1 MERGELDRE
10 LAEEIRARV
19 LGDGF
24 MKIVQ
29 TVRRNGKTFRI
40 SMRPV
45 EIGGERRFQAEMVD
59 DGQTRVKNFDANGA
73 AEGLEEIIAQKG
85 ARDLHLITAK
95 GDLHVRVTRKG
106 HVMATRSAEMDRVAK
121 VLPHDRVKKTPLTSF
136 DSAAL
141 LRVTGIADGDGKI
154 RASMRGKYDQVN
166 EFLKVIEDVL
176 KDEVKGER
184 GKVKDEVKGE
194 RGKVKG
200 DAVGDEDTPFTF
212 HHSPFTV
219 VDCGC
224 GKAYLTLALYFF
236 LTQTLKFPDVRVI
249 GVDRKADVIAAAKK
263 MAQQLDVS
271 DQVQFVAADLKEFK
285 VGKEFKVSKDSKGA
299 KGLNAPK
306 DLKGSTGPKDLN
318 AHKDLNDPK
327 GPKDFKDFNDLN
339 DLNDSPPA
347 RVDMVIS
354 LHACDTA
361 TDEALAKGVEWK
373 SRYIVSAPCCQHEL
387 QKTLGQTGADTSAFA
402 GVLRHGILRE
412 RLCDILTDS
421 FRAMILRILG
431 FKTQV
436 VEFVSPDA
444 TARNILLRAEYGVKP
459 GQGGAVSDY
468 LNLRDWWRV
477 TPWLETRL
485 SGLLEKYLSRY

>member
-1 MERGELDRE
+1 MERGELDSA

-19 LGDGF
+19 LGEGF

-45 EIGGERRFQAEMVD
+45 AIGGETRYQAEMVD
-59 DGQTRVKNFDANGA
+59 DGQVRVKNFDANGA

-85 ARDLHLITAK
+85 ARDLHLMTAK

-106 HVMATRSAEMDRVAK
+106 HVMATRSAEMDRVVK
-121 VLPHDRVKKTPLTSF
+121 VQPHDRVKKTPLTSF

-141 LRVTGIADGDGKI
+141 LRVIGLADGEGKI

-166 EFLKVIEDVL
+166 EFLKVVEDVL
-176 KDEVKGER
+176 KGER
-184 GKVKDEVKGE
+184 VEKEKMGEKVEGGE
-194 RGKVKG
+194 K
-200 DAVGDEDTPFTF
+200 T
-212 HHSPFTV
+212 FTV

-224 GKAYLTLALYFF
+224 GKAYLTLALYFY
-236 LTQTLKFPDVRVI
+236 LTQTLGMANVRVI
-249 GVDRKADVIAAAKK
+249 GVDRRNDVIASATK
-263 MAQQLDVS
+263 MAEQLDLVGK
-271 DQVQFVAADLKEFK
+271 VVFAEADLMSFDISSLGFER
-285 VGKEFKVSKDSKGA
+285 A
-299 KGLNAPK
+299 
-306 DLKGSTGPKDLN
+306 
-318 AHKDLNDPK
+318 
-327 GPKDFKDFNDLN
+327 
-339 DLNDSPPA
+339 
-347 RVDMVIS
+347 DMVIS

-373 SRYIVSAPCCQHEL
+373 ARYIVSAPCCQHEL
-387 QKTLGQTGADTSAFA
+387 QKTIGPDANSPFA

-444 TARNILLRAEYGVKP
+444 TARNILLRAEFGVKP
-459 GQGGAVSDY
+459 GQGGTVSEY
-468 LNLRDWWRV
+468 LNLREYWHV

-485 SGLLEKYLSRY
+485 SRMLEKHLVRYE

>member
-1 MERGELDRE
+1 
-10 LAEEIRARV
+10 
-19 LGDGF
+19 
-24 MKIVQ
+24 
-29 TVRRNGKTFRI
+29 
-40 SMRPV
+40 
-45 EIGGERRFQAEMVD
+45 
-59 DGQTRVKNFDANGA
+59 
-73 AEGLEEIIAQKG
+73 
-85 ARDLHLITAK
+85 
-95 GDLHVRVTRKG
+95 
-106 HVMATRSAEMDRVAK
+106 
-121 VLPHDRVKKTPLTSF
+121 
-136 DSAAL
+136 
-141 LRVTGIADGDGKI
+141 
-154 RASMRGKYDQVN
+154 
-166 EFLKVIEDVL
+166 
-176 KDEVKGER
+176 
-184 GKVKDEVKGE
+184 
-194 RGKVKG
+194 
-200 DAVGDEDTPFTF
+200 
-212 HHSPFTV
+212 

-249 GVDRKADVIAAAKK
+249 GVDRKADVIAAAQK

-285 VGKEFKVSKDSKGA
+285 VDKEFKVSKDSKDL
-299 KGLNAPK
+299 KDPKDLRTPK
-306 DLKGSTGPKDLN
+306 DLKDPKDI
-318 AHKDLNDPK
+318 K
-327 GPKDFKDFNDLN
+327 GLN
-339 DLNDSPPA
+339 DLNNLKDSPPA

-373 SRYIVSAPCCQHEL
+373 SRYIVSEPCCQHEL

-444 TARNILLRAEYGVKP
+444 TARNILLRAEYCVKP

-485 SGLLEKYLSRY
+485 SGPLGKYLERYG